1 MAKQLSVANIE
12 YAGGK
17 SAKGTKVK
25 LSDGSYLAGVSFV
38 ETTVGVDQAA
48 EVLIRYGVAYKVG
61 LSLSHKPS
69 NPCPYYERPD
79 CCVLHLL
86 EFYHT

>member
-1 MAKQLSVANIE
+1 MARQLSVANIE

-38 ETTVGVDQAA
+38 ETTVGVDQVA
-48 EVLIRYGVAYKVG
+48 EVLIR
-61 LSLSHKPS
+61 LT
-69 NPCPYYERPD
+69 PD
-79 CCVLHLL
+79 F
-86 EFYHT
+86 ENKNETTNTQAETTGTENTTKD

>member
-38 ETTVGVDQAA
+38 ETTVGVDQVA
-48 EVLIRYGVAYKVG
+48 EVLIR
-61 LSLSHKPS
+61 LT
-69 NPCPYYERPD
+69 PD
-79 CCVLHLL
+79 F
-86 EFYHT
+86 ENTNETTNTQAETTGTENTTKD

>member
-1 MAKQLSVANIE
+1 MKRLSVANIE

-38 ETTVGVDQAA
+38 ETTVGVDQVA
-48 EVLIRYGVAYKVG
+48 EVSIR
-61 LSLSHKPS
+61 LTPDFE
-69 NPCPYYERPD
+69 NPNETTNTEAETTGTENATKD
-79 CCVLHLL
+79 
-86 EFYHT
+86 

>member
-48 EVLIRYGVAYKVG
+48 EVLIR
-61 LSLSHKPS
+61 LTPDFE
-69 NPCPYYERPD
+69 NPNETTNTQA
-79 CCVLHLL
+79 
-86 EFYHT
+86 ETTGTENNKAE

>member
-38 ETTVGVDQAA
+38 ETTVGVDQVA
-48 EVLIRYGVAYKVG
+48 EVLIR
-61 LSLSHKPS
+61 LT
-69 NPCPYYERPD
+69 PD
-79 CCVLHLL
+79 F
-86 EFYHT
+86 ENTNETTNIEAETPGAENSTKD

>member
-1 MAKQLSVANIE
+1 MGHEMNKQLSVANIE

-38 ETTVGVDQAA
+38 ETTVGVDQVA
-48 EVLIRYGVAYKVG
+48 EVLIRLTPDFEDKELG
-61 LSLSHKPS
+61 PS
-69 NPCPYYERPD
+69 PAFDGR
-79 CCVLHLL
+79 
-86 EFYHT
+86 

>member
-48 EVLIRYGVAYKVG
+48 EVLIR
-61 LSLSHKPS
+61 LTPDFE
-69 NPCPYYERPD
+69 NPNETTNIEAEIASTTC
-79 CCVLHLL
+79 LK
-86 EFYHT
+86 

>member
-38 ETTVGVDQAA
+38 ETTVGVDQVA
-48 EVLIRYGVAYKVG
+48 EVLIR
-61 LSLSHKPS
+61 LTPDFE
-69 NPCPYYERPD
+69 NPNETTNTQAETSDTENTTKDR
-79 CCVLHLL
+79 
-86 EFYHT
+86 

>member
-38 ETTVGVDQAA
+38 ETTVGVDQVA
-48 EVLIRYGVAYKVG
+48 EVLIR
-61 LSLSHKPS
+61 LTPDFE
-69 NPCPYYERPD
+69 NPNETTNTQAETTGTENATKD
-79 CCVLHLL
+79 
-86 EFYHT
+86 